1 MYYAHMTGV
10 RCQRTLLACVAARA
24 EHLMRIRY
32 KPWPKV
38 VEFLEALD
46 DGAWVADVGCGNGK
60 LIK

>member
-1 MYYAHMTGV
+1 
-10 RCQRTLLACVAARA
+10 
-24 EHLMRIRY
+24 MRIRY